1 MSMELGLGIEPFG
14 CQSCAIRHQAVCGAL
29 TIPELARLNQI
40 AKQRKV
46 SAGQTIMS
54 DEDPA
59 TFLANVVSGVVKL
72 SKTLPDGRQQVI
84 GLLFSP
90 DFLGRVFNE
99 SNPYFAEAAV
109 DSEICFFPRK
119 QFEFLLDEFPG
130 LEHRLLEHTLTELDA
145 ARDWMVLLGRKT
157 AQEKVASFLLL
168 LANRSL
174 VIGCQLKSE
183 GDNTSFE
190 LPLSRNDIADYLGLT
205 VETVSRQI
213 TRLKSASVIH
223 LVDNRHF
230 TVPDLDR
237 LRHVAG

>member
-1 MSMELGLGIEPFG
+1 MSMELGIGTKLSRCET
-14 CQSCAIRHQAVCGAL
+14 CSIRHQAVCGAL
-29 TIPELARLNQI
+29 TGPELARLNQI
-40 AKQRKV
+40 AKPRKV
-46 SAGQTIMS
+46 AAGQTIMS

-99 SNPYFAEAAV
+99 TNPYFAEAAV
-109 DSEICFFPRK
+109 DSEICSFPRK
-119 QFEFLLDEFPG
+119 QFEALLDEFPG
-130 LEHRLLEHTLTELDA
+130 LEHRLLEHTLSELDS
-145 ARDWMVLLGRKT
+145 AREWMVLLGRKT

-174 VIGCQLKSE
+174 ITGCHHIQPGE
-183 GDNTSFE
+183 EASFE

-213 TRLKSASVIH
+213 TRLKSANVIN

-237 LRHVAG
+237 LRDIAG